1 VIPVGDLDRDAVIW
15 RYLSRERFRQLVAFR
30 ALWFSKLEN
39 FDDTKEGITPDP
51 ARLELKRQH
60 LKMEEWFPA
69 EELKRQVRN
78 FVERG
83 EEDGRELVIANCWFT
98 NTHESER
105 MWSEY
110 AKDDEGVVLK
120 STIGALVQSLD
131 LRQPRWW
138 AGKVKYIDPATHE
151 GMNAFEASQG
161 SLRAFLKNAN
171 YSHENEFRVVAMN
184 FVVPGRLNPDGSPL
198 TAKQEAGFYYSA
210 DRPGL
215 YVTAN
220 LSALILEVR
229 TSPKASADYRTAVR
243 RLLRDAGCSAPVMP
257 SELSVDGWSFSAV
270 ISRG

>member
-1 VIPVGDLDRDAVIW
+1 
-15 RYLSRERFRQLVAFR
+15 
-30 ALWFSKLEN
+30 
-39 FDDTKEGITPDP
+39 
-51 ARLELKRQH
+51 
-60 LKMEEWFPA
+60 
-69 EELKRQVRN
+69 
-78 FVERG
+78 
-83 EEDGRELVIANCWFT
+83 
-98 NTHESER
+98 
-105 MWSEY
+105 
-110 AKDDEGVVLK
+110 
-120 STIGALVQSLD
+120 
-131 LRQPRWW
+131 
-138 AGKVKYIDPATHE
+138 
-151 GMNAFEASQG
+151 
-161 SLRAFLKNAN
+161 
-171 YSHENEFRVVAMN
+171 MN